1 MYFLAIEVSSIRSP
15 WELDKVLQKI
25 ADQVQA
31 LEEKRFAFTSVLREA
46 RFDLDLCAEL
56 PLAKR
61 SLVEGQLA
69 TKLPPTDLGG
79 IRICGI
85 DGGLLKKSLRGIELV
100 ITRAIA
106 TIFEYNP
113 SGRVS
118 AKYWPQEGA
127 LPKVKANLYPISRR
141 EAEIN
146 ASLERVKEELKV
158 AIRVQDRHPSELLLI
173 DGSILPQITDQ
184 PSSHSLLADQHKEIR
199 SLYDELYTKT
209 EDTGT
214 LLAGIVK
221 DSRSNRFM
229 NLLGELLPHLIPQYP
244 QLAALKECD
253 YRTALKSIYDSEF
266 FFRILESGERSCI
279 FRLEE
284 VIPTKLK
291 VQDTSLTK
299 SKKTV
304 VGFFTRT
311 AKYDYPLRVEV
322 LVPKHYNPKEVVTK
336 VSAMIFSDNET
347 FALPSVLIEADSQAR
362 LVERDMDFIFTQLA
376 QRIGHPPN
384 FLKQRRERMPFH

>member
-1 MYFLAIEVSSIRSP
+1 LAIELTSIQKP
-15 WELDKVLQKI
+15 WELDEILQKI
-25 ADQVQA
+25 ANQVRA
-31 LEEKRFAFTSVLREA
+31 LEEKRIAFTSVLHEA
-46 RFDLDLCAEL
+46 RFDIDLCAEL

-61 SLVEGQLA
+61 NLVDRQLA
-69 TKLPPTDLGG
+69 TKLPPINLGG
-79 IRICGI
+79 LRICGI

-100 ITRAIA
+100 VTRAIA

-113 SGRVS
+113 SGRVY
-118 AKYWPQEGA
+118 AKYWPQGE
-127 LPKVKANLYPISRR
+127 LPKVKANLYPISRQ
-141 EAEIN
+141 EAEIS
-146 ASLERVKEELKV
+146 ASLERVKEELQV
-158 AIRVQDRHPSELLLI
+158 AIRIQDRHPSELILI
-173 DGSILPQITDQ
+173 DGSILPQTTAH
-184 PSSHSLLADQHKEIR
+184 PSPHSMLADKYQEIR
-199 SLYDELYTKT
+199 SLYFELYSKS
-209 EDTGT
+209 EETGT

-229 NLLGELLPHLIPQYP
+229 NLLGELIPHLIPRYS
-244 QLAALKECD
+244 QLAKLQDFD
-253 YRTALKSIYDSEF
+253 YRTALKSIYDNEF
-266 FFRILESGERSCI
+266 FFRVLEPGERSCI

-284 VIPTKLK
+284 VSPPKLTARDSS
-291 VQDTSLTK
+291 QGI

-304 VGFFTRT
+304 VGFFART

-336 VSAMIFSDNET
+336 VSAMLSSDNDT

-376 QRIGHPPN
+376 QRIGHPPA

>member
-1 MYFLAIEVSSIRSP
+1 MAIELTSIHNP
-15 WELDKVLQKI
+15 WELDEVLQKI
-25 ADQVQA
+25 ANQVQA
-31 LEEKRFAFTSVLREA
+31 LEEKRSAFTSVLHNA
-46 RFDLDLCAEL
+46 RFDIDLCSEL
-56 PLAKR
+56 PLAER
-61 SLVEGQLA
+61 NLVDSQLA

-79 IRICGI
+79 LRICGI

-100 ITRAIA
+100 VTRAIA

-118 AKYWPQEGA
+118 AKYWPQGA
-127 LPKVKANLYPISRR
+127 LPKVKANLYPISRQ

-146 ASLERVKEELKV
+146 ASLERVKEELEV
-158 AIRVQDRHPSELLLI
+158 AIRIQDRHPSELMLI
-173 DGSILPQITDQ
+173 DGSILPQIKGRT
-184 PSSHSLLADQHKEIR
+184 SSHSMLAEKYEKIRLLYFD
-199 SLYDELYTKT
+199 LYAKT
-209 EDTGT
+209 EETGT

-229 NLLGELLPHLIPQYP
+229 NLLGELIPHLIHRHP
-244 QLAALKECD
+244 QLAPLQDFD
-253 YRTALKSIYDSEF
+253 YRTALKSIYDNEF
-266 FFRILESGERSCI
+266 FFRVLEPGERSCI

-284 VIPTKLK
+284 VTPPKFTAP
-291 VQDTSLTK
+291 QDHSHAK

-304 VGFFTRT
+304 VGFFART

-336 VSAMIFSDNET
+336 VSAMLSSDNDT

-384 FLKQRRERMPFH
+384 FMKQRRERMPFH

>member
-1 MYFLAIEVSSIRSP
+1 MEVSRIHNP
-15 WELDKVLQKI
+15 WELDEVLQKI

-31 LEEKRFAFTSVLREA
+31 LEEKRSAFTSVLHST
-46 RFDLDLCAEL
+46 RFDIDLCAEL
-56 PLAKR
+56 PLAKH
-61 SLVEGQLA
+61 SLVEGKLA
-69 TKLPPTDLGG
+69 VKLPPTDLGG
-79 IRICGI
+79 LRICGI

-106 TIFEYNP
+106 TIFEYSP
-113 SGRVS
+113 SGHVS

-127 LPKVKANLYPISRR
+127 LPRIKANLYPISRR
-141 EAEIN
+141 EAEIS
-146 ASLERVKEELKV
+146 ASLERVKEELQV

-184 PSSHSLLADQHKEIR
+184 PSSHSTLVNQHKEIR
-199 SLYDELYTKT
+199 SLYDGLYTKA

-229 NLLGELLPHLIPQYP
+229 NLLGELLPHLMKRYP
-244 QLAALKECD
+244 QLAALQECD
-253 YRTALKSIYDSEF
+253 YRTALRSIYDSEF
-266 FFRILESGERSCI
+266 FFRILEPGERSCI

-284 VIPTKLK
+284 ATPAELK
-291 VQDTSLTK
+291 AQKGIKAVQK
-299 SKKTV
+299 RTV
-304 VGFFTRT
+304 VGFYTRT

-322 LVPKHYNPKEVVTK
+322 LVPKHYNPEEVVTK
-336 VSAMIFSDNET
+336 VSLMLSSDNDSL
-347 FALPSVLIEADSQAR
+347 ALPSVIIEADSQAR